1 METKR
6 ENVEEEVKFYW
17 GGIRSEAML
26 SQKKKLERIMERV
39 TALKGD
45 SLRIIIYGEPG
56 VGKTGMAQT
65 IFCLLK
71 KASTFHYLDIGQ
83 INDVAANGELQGVE
97 KKSHSGV
104 DKRIGKFEE
113 ANGGLLFLD
122 EIHNA
127 SWKVQGILLN
137 VIANE
142 MVRRAGSTVDIPAKF
157 HLVVGTNEDLIE
169 AIDEKKFR
177 RDLYRRIKMLPLT
190 IPPLRDRPEDIIPI
204 AKNLFAKHLRNL
216 PYSVAQETYD
226 VLQTQPYRYG
236 NVGELSDLIYI
247 SCMAAEELNPFT
259 PSSLLFDEDAHDF
272 NVDLGEDL
280 IKRDLIGFYNG
291 IRFLGPPKNQCK
303 SLLDNWR
310 DYHLE
315 NETGKALDDIKSLK
329 GGQNEE
335 GVTFSQFKKVLRTG
349 YDKIKSIEN
358 LLDLRLKWNVSGSE
372 EEMMNKVRRGI
383 QNDSCSQF
391 LSLLPKTNLE
401 HIIDKLSRDSS
412 ISKKDFDILEALS
425 QSSFTFDYRLNARYW
440 KFERLIRSLKNLV
453 KNTGRINGSGTTF
466 DSLGDNDDLIKQ
478 NVISILNKI
487 KKIIDQLYNTFE
499 NLVRESSYAQ
509 KEIFDQ
515 RIQKWENG
523 PLTEEYSIYLKELK
537 NRLDVSYNVFGEMLE
552 VISGTFLGNI
562 IRYESNIRTDK
573 AYQLKRVV
581 ELIALEIGFTF

>member
-1 METKR
+1 
-6 ENVEEEVKFYW
+6 
-17 GGIRSEAML
+17 
-26 SQKKKLERIMERV
+26 
-39 TALKGD
+39 
-45 SLRIIIYGEPG
+45 
-56 VGKTGMAQT
+56 
-65 IFCLLK
+65 
-71 KASTFHYLDIGQ
+71 
-83 INDVAANGELQGVE
+83 
-97 KKSHSGV
+97 
-104 DKRIGKFEE
+104 
-113 ANGGLLFLD
+113 
-122 EIHNA
+122 
-127 SWKVQGILLN
+127 
-137 VIANE
+137 
-142 MVRRAGSTVDIPAKF
+142 
-157 HLVVGTNEDLIE
+157 
-169 AIDEKKFR
+169 
-177 RDLYRRIKMLPLT
+177 
-190 IPPLRDRPEDIIPI
+190 
-204 AKNLFAKHLRNL
+204 
-216 PYSVAQETYD
+216 
-226 VLQTQPYRYG
+226 
-236 NVGELSDLIYI
+236 
-247 SCMAAEELNPFT
+247 
-259 PSSLLFDEDAHDF
+259 
-272 NVDLGEDL
+272 
-280 IKRDLIGFYNG
+280 
-291 IRFLGPPKNQCK
+291 
-303 SLLDNWR
+303 
-310 DYHLE
+310 
-315 NETGKALDDIKSLK
+315 LK